1 MSQDDDRPQDGSRSP
16 EHEDH
21 PPAPDAGGSVLG
33 GYPSEDPTGFFTAGS
48 GGPAP
53 EAAGGTPAAY
63 PPAAPYPP
71 ASSSQD
77 QAPTPVPLT
86 KPTPA
91 EPSPTPAGS
100 PYEQPQPYGQPQS
113 YGQQQPYGQGY
124 GQSASYTTTPQ
135 PYAYGPPP
143 LSPEAE
149 KARSSAVLWTILNGV
164 GIFFGNLF
172 CIVGVILAAVAIGKA
187 RTDVP
192 GARSLVT
199 WSWILFAIGF
209 AVGLLLAIASI
220 VAFFALGASSL
231 GSEF

>member
-16 EHEDH
+16 EHEEY
-21 PPAPDAGGSVLG
+21 PTAPDTGGSVLG
-33 GYPSEDPTGFFTAGS
+33 GYPSEDPT
-48 GGPAP
+48 
-53 EAAGGTPAAY
+53 GGTPAAY

-71 ASSSQD
+71 ASYQD
-77 QAPTPVPLT
+77 QAPAPVPLT

-100 PYEQPQPYGQPQS
+100 PYEQPQSYGQPQT

-149 KARSSAVLWTILNGV
+149 KTRSSAVLWTILNGI

-192 GARSLVT
+192 GARSLVK

-209 AVGLLLAIASI
+209 AMGLLLVIASI

>member
-1 MSQDDDRPQDGSRSP
+1 M
-16 EHEDH
+16 
-21 PPAPDAGGSVLG
+21 
-33 GYPSEDPTGFFTAGS
+33 
-48 GGPAP
+48 
-53 EAAGGTPAAY
+53 
-63 PPAAPYPP
+63 
-71 ASSSQD
+71 
-77 QAPTPVPLT
+77 PL
-86 KPTPA
+86 A
-91 EPSPTPAGS
+91 PAGS
-100 PYEQPQPYGQPQS
+100 PYEQPQS